1 MTNNPTYNYLHERNA
16 RLTLMEK
23 GQILDSLTEVEA
35 SSAWID
41 MMLKVKSSSSSEEVS
56 NFWKDNLIKVERVI
70 NELRDVKG
78 EHSRLE
84 TEYQKLY
91 SRYLEVV
98 ELNRK
103 LEKEF

>member
-41 MMLKVKSSSSSEEVS
+41 MMLKVKSSNSSEEVS

-78 EHSRLE
+78 ELSRLE

>member
-1 MTNNPTYNYLHERNA
+1 MSNNPTYNYLHERNA

-23 GQILDSLTEVEA
+23 GQILDSLIEVEA

-41 MMLKVKSSSSSEEVS
+41 MMLKVKSSKSSEEVS

-78 EHSRLE
+78 ELCRLE

-103 LEKEF
+103 LAEEF

>member
-1 MTNNPTYNYLHERNA
+1 MTNNPTYNYLHERNV

-23 GQILDSLTEVEA
+23 GQILDSLTELEA

-41 MMLKVKSSSSSEEVS
+41 MMLKVKSSNSRGEVQD
-56 NFWKDNLIKVERVI
+56 FWQDNLIKVERVI
-70 NELRDVKG
+70 NELRGVKG
-78 EHSRLE
+78 ELCRLE

-103 LEKEF
+103 LAEEF

>member
-1 MTNNPTYNYLHERNA
+1 MSNSPTYNYLHERNA

-23 GQILDSLTEVEA
+23 GQILDSLIEVEA

-41 MMLKVKSSSSSEEVS
+41 MMLKVKSSKSSEEVS

-78 EHSRLE
+78 ELCRLE
-84 TEYQKLY
+84 AEYKSLY
-91 SRYLEVV
+91 RKYSEMV
-98 ELNRK
+98 ELNSK
-103 LEKEF
+103 LQKEF

>member
-1 MTNNPTYNYLHERNA
+1 MSNSPTYNYLHERNA

-23 GQILDSLTEVEA
+23 GQILDSLIEVEA

-41 MMLKVKSSSSSEEVS
+41 MMIKVKSSNSSEDAQH
-56 NFWKDNLIKVERVI
+56 FWKDNLIKVERVI

-78 EHSRLE
+78 ELCRLE

>member
-1 MTNNPTYNYLHERNA
+1 MNNNPTYNYLHERNA

-23 GQILDSLTEVEA
+23 GQILDSLLEVEA

-41 MMLKVKSSSSSEEVS
+41 MMLKVKSYKSSEEVS

-78 EHSRLE
+78 ELSRLE
-84 TEYQKLY
+84 TEYQNLY

-103 LEKEF
+103 LAEEF